1 MCAGHRYGTRVLKGS
16 QASESMHQVMNN
28 VLLLCSNGSNGS
40 NGNNGGGSGVE
51 TWVPRLFDAV
61 LHVMEGTWV
70 VTSHEED
77 DERST

>member
-28 VLLLCSNGSNGS
+28 VLLLCSNG
-40 NGNNGGGSGVE
+40 NNGGGSGVE
-51 TWVPRLFDAV
+51 AWVPRLFDAV

>member
-1 MCAGHRYGTRVLKGS
+1 
-16 QASESMHQVMNN
+16 
-28 VLLLCSNGSNGS
+28 
-40 NGNNGGGSGVE
+40 
-51 TWVPRLFDAV
+51 VPRLFDAV